1 MTTYVISYDL
11 SEDAQDR
18 TALFEAIK
26 GLADT
31 WCHCLGS
38 TWLIKTR
45 MNAFEIA
52 ASLRATMHESDGLLV
67 VNAGSDAAWTGI
79 VDDCDHW
86 LETQV

>member
-1 MTTYVISYDL
+1 MDVCTAVRSNALRSRMTTYVISYDL

-45 MNAFEIA
+45 MNAFETPPL
-52 ASLRATMHESDGLLV
+52 SWRPCMKATVYWS
-67 VNAGSDAAWTGI
+67 
-79 VDDCDHW
+79 
-86 LETQV
+86 